1 MTEYPI
7 IIKGAATISVNI
19 LNGVGRLKW
28 CVREAPMGETD
39 TGWTFLSEADDEE
52 FLAGEGN
59 LRSIAYQSVIEIEP
73 AVLWIYQLSIGT
85 DIQLVTEK
93 GKKYFVDTRT
103 GNKVN
108 I

>member
-7 IIKGAATISVNI
+7 IIKGAETISANI
-19 LNGVGRLKW
+19 INGVGRLKW

-39 TGWTFLSEADDEE
+39 TGWTFLSEVDDEE
-52 FLAGEGN
+52 FIAREGD
-59 LRSIAYQSVIEIEP
+59 LKPIDYQSVIEMEP
-73 AVLWIYQLSIGT
+73 AVLWIYQLPIGT
-85 DIQLVTEK
+85 DIQLVIEK
-93 GKKYFVDTRT
+93 GKKYFVDTQT